1 MLIMEHLYVVHAIE
15 CVLTSYMKLKLL
27 RLRKYGLTYKSNCF
41 LVPFLDNLVLDL
53 ALKLVEKSL
62 SLTFGF
68 HFPNYLEVVT
78 INEGTKKRP
87 PP

>member
-1 MLIMEHLYVVHAIE
+1 
-15 CVLTSYMKLKLL
+15 
-27 RLRKYGLTYKSNCF
+27 
-41 LVPFLDNLVLDL
+41 L